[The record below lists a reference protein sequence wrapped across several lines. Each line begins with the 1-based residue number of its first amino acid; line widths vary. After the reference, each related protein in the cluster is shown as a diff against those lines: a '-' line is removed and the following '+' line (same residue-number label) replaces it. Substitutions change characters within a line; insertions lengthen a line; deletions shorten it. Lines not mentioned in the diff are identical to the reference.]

1 MKQTNVQRDTPG
13 SLFENV
19 LHLIKES
26 GHFAEAEEIIDYTL
40 PCCDRR
46 QLTNYAF
53 DFEAIVL
60 PGSNEGIYISCYLS
74 GKFDGSGDNRCYAGT
89 IKTLC
94 EKVDAY
100 RIMGALA
107 GYLAYYSRKYV
118 NDNIERFEPEKQ
130 KED

>member
-1 MKQTNVQRDTPG
+1 MEETKIQRETPG

-19 LHLIKES
+19 LQLIQEN

-40 PCCDRR
+40 SCRDSR

-60 PGSNEGIYISCYLS
+60 PGSNEGIYISCFLS
-74 GKFDGSGDNRCYAGT
+74 GKFDDSGDSRCYAGT

-94 EKVDAY
+94 EQVDAY

-118 NDNIERFEPEKQ
+118 NDNIRRFAPEKQ
-130 KED
+130 